1 MTRALS
7 TEEPCAANVACTVLK
22 ASAGGDPI
30 SANLIDIWRE
40 LRPPKSG
47 SLREAS
53 AYVIPPADNVLQR
66 KCGLHGML
74 DWVKRKSE
82 FTPVAWDSRSSPR
95 AIPKGKYELHTE
107 VVFLSASR

>member
-1 MTRALS
+1 MHES
-7 TEEPCAANVACTVLK
+7 AAWWHDARDEGLR
-22 ASAGGDPI
+22 PI

-95 AIPKGKYELHTE
+95 GIPKGKYELHTE